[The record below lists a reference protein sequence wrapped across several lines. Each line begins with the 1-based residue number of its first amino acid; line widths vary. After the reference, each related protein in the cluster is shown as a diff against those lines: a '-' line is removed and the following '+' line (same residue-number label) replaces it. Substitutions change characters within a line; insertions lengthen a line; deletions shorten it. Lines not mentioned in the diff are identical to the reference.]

1 MQRWFQDPVKHL
13 RRNFFRKLPLGSEA
27 NLESCQISK
36 MELFVKIIKKEKL
49 FTIFVKTFIWNV
61 WQGSVDAFEL
71 ASKVMDVPFLN
82 QFEYQR

>member
-1 MQRWFQDPVKHL
+1 
-13 RRNFFRKLPLGSEA
+13 
-27 NLESCQISK
+27 
-36 MELFVKIIKKEKL
+36 MELFVKIIKKEKSL
-49 FTIFVKTFIWNV
+49 TIFVKTFIWNV